1 MKQTLLFIIIIISF
15 VTVNGQEFNKN
26 IDKDSLLQII
36 VKELPTEK
44 KDEFLKIYKEG
55 NEESKEFLLFMYSMP
70 RSSKKELIEN
80 FDKNKDSI
88 FKLQTEFSKLVPDS
102 LIVFIEF
109 NPKNIIV
116 NTEES
121 IDLKIY
127 GKSITQEWNL
137 EYDSDVLNEMIKS
150 LGWNSDTLQKIK
162 TLLDN
167 ANCISIENG
176 ETTTIGFARSGM
188 GKYSYKIFK
197 TDLTDEQKSK
207 YNDSCMYFFYKD
219 NIVLEYGGGAIGP
232 QCFPDE

>member
-1 MKQTLLFIIIIISF
+1 MKQTLIFIIIIISF

-44 KDEFLKIYKEG
+44 KDEFLKIYEEG
-55 NEESKEFLLFMYSMP
+55 NDESKEFLLFMYSMP
-70 RSSKKELIEN
+70 RSSKRELIDN
-80 FDKNKDSI
+80 FEKNKDSI
-88 FKLQTEFSKLVPDS
+88 FKLHTEYSKLVPDS
-102 LIVFIEF
+102 LTVFIEF
-109 NPKNIIV
+109 NPRNIIV
-116 NTEES
+116 NTKES

-127 GKSITQEWNL
+127 GKSRTQEWNL
-137 EYDSDVLNEMIKS
+137 GYDSDVLSEMIES
-150 LGWNSDTLQKIK
+150 LGWNSDTLLKIK

-176 ETTTIGFARSGM
+176 DKATIGFARSGV
-188 GKYSYKIFK
+188 GKYSYKIFE
-197 TDLTDEQKSK
+197 TDLNEEQKSK
-207 YNDSCMYFFYKD
+207 YNDSCMYIFYKD